1 MSFAALM
8 MSFSA
13 FAFLPKT
20 NIKSEGHIVYKLSRF
35 TNFDPF
41 FRFQTLSCKSSRFLI
56 ETILTLSI
64 FNRGIS

>member
-20 NIKSEGHIVYKLSRF
+20 NIKSGHIVYKLSRF

-41 FRFQTLSCKSSRFLI
+41 FRFQTLSCKLSRFLI